1 MEFKTLRLHNFM
13 SYKDAELSLKQ
24 RGLVLVEGQKNG
36 VTTFSNGSGKT
47 NLFEAI
53 PWCLWGSLISKKV
66 PANDVVF
73 DDGSDCEVSFE
84 IDNFKVTRY
93 RKHKEF
99 KNELYLRINGKD
111 ARGAS
116 EAETQRKID
125 TLVGSS
131 LESFSNSIFLGQTMI
146 KSFAS
151 STETE
156 RKVILEKLLGNERY
170 QEILKDIIQPQIK
183 DAKEKSE
190 DLDDDL
196 ELIKEEKTKTINR
209 ISFLKEKH
217 QAFDREKFLKIESI
231 RAKLNISTTESPDA
245 VSSVDLEKE
254 IKKYEGEIEGLSK
267 QSELAPLKIEKEI
280 TKYEVEI
287 AGYSKYLETLP
298 TIEQEIHALV
308 KDLAKIEADREVVE
322 REISKLERQLSAP
335 ITTLTDK
342 ECPTCG
348 KVIEKKDV
356 DLYKSKIEE
365 KIEKLKATI
374 PFGAKPLRTS
384 LSKKQEEKQDV
395 QQYQSLIN
403 STRKK
408 IQDLHQEENREIQ
421 QYQSLINTIRR
432 KISDVQNELKEI
444 SKREEKERAARE
456 QLKVSLREAQ
466 ELVSPYPELI
476 KKEEDDVKVSTTKE
490 KGIVD
495 KLSAIKEQLPYW
507 NILENMFSRTGK
519 QELPSIPSLKL
530 DSVIPNL
537 TESVNRRLREVSDDI
552 SVEFDTTSS
561 TQRGKIT
568 DKFSIKVKN
577 ANGADVYGGNSGG
590 EKKIVDIC
598 ILLALGEIAGM
609 RTQNTTPILLLDE
622 LFGTLDSSNKEAVM
636 ELLRGEAKTKDSIFV
651 TTLSDEL
658 TSMFENKIIVNK
670 LGKVSYLIDSTC
682 QKL

>member
-1 MEFKTLRLHNFM
+1 MKFKTLTLHNFM
-13 SYKDAELSLKQ
+13 SYKDATLSLQ
-24 RGLVLVEGQKNG
+24 DRGLVLIEGQKGG

-47 NLFEAI
+47 NLFESI

-99 KNELYLRINGKD
+99 KNELYLHINGKD

-116 EAETQRKID
+116 EAETQQKID
-125 TLVGSS
+125 MLVGSS

-183 DAKEKSE
+183 EAKEKSE

-209 ISFLKEKH
+209 ITFLKEKH
-217 QAFDREKFLKIESI
+217 QAFDRDKFLKIEGI
-231 RAKLNISTTESPDA
+231 KARLNISATDSPDA

-254 IKKYEGEIEGLSK
+254 I
-267 QSELAPLKIEKEI
+267 

-287 AGYSKYLETLP
+287 EGISKQSEEVPKKLEKKIKAHEIEIEGYAKYLETLP
-298 TIEQEIHALV
+298 AIEQEVHLLI
-308 KDLAKIEADREVVE
+308 KDLAKIEADREVIE
-322 REISKLERQLSAP
+322 REIAKLERQLTAP

-356 DLYKSKIEE
+356 DLYKSKVEE

-374 PFGAKPLRTS
+374 PFGAKPLRASIT
-384 LSKKQEEKQDV
+384 KKQEEKQGV
-395 QQYQSLIN
+395 QQYQQLIN

-408 IQDLHQEENREIQ
+408 IQELHQDESREIQ
-421 QYQSLINTIRR
+421 SYQSLINTIRR
-432 KISDVQNELKEI
+432 KISDVQAEVKEI
-444 SKREEKERAARE
+444 SKKEEKERAARE
-456 QLKVSLREAQ
+456 QLKASLREAQ
-466 ELVSPYPELI
+466 ELISPYPELI
-476 KKEEDDVKVSTTKE
+476 KKEEDEVKVSTNKE
-490 KGIVD
+490 NAIVE
-495 KLSAIKEQLPYW
+495 KLSTIKGQLPYW
-507 NILENMFSRTGK
+507 NVLENMFSRTGK

-561 TQRGKIT
+561 TQRGKVT
-568 DKFSIKVKN
+568 DKFSIKVRN

-622 LFGTLDSSNKEAVM
+622 LFGLLDSSNKEAVM
-636 ELLRGEAKTKDSIFV
+636 ELLRGEAKIKESIFV
-651 TTLSDEL
+651 TTLDPEL
-658 TSMFENKIIVNK
+658 SSMFENKIIVNK
-670 LGKVSYLIDSTC
+670 VGKVSTLS
-682 QKL
+682 Q